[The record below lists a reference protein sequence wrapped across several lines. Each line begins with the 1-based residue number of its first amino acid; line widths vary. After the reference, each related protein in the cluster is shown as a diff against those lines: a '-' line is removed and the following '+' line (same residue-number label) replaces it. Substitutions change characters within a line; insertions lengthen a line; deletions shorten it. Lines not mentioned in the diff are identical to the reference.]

1 MSIVSVKN
9 LVKIYANNHKALDE
23 INLELE
29 EGKIYGLLGP
39 NGAGKSTLIN
49 LIVGLMS
56 PSSGQVT
63 IFGSKAGDIK
73 KYAQKLGFVPQ
84 NIAIYDNLTAYENVE
99 FFAGIYGYRGS
110 ELKQTC
116 KDALE
121 FVGLLE
127 WSKVLAKRFSGGMQR
142 RLNIACA
149 LVNKPKLII
158 FDEPTVGID
167 PQSRNHILE
176 SIKKLND
183 QGSTVIYTSHYME
196 EVQKICDY
204 IYIMDLGKV
213 ILHGNKDDLLNNN
226 NNSDDSLLVLIDENS
241 IDRAREI
248 YGDKIAD
255 SILQV
260 RKMDIDELINE
271 LRVNN
276 IKFSEIKKKSNDLE
290 DLFLSLTGKKLRD

>member
-1 MSIVSVKN
+1 MPIVSVKN
-9 LVKIYANNHKALDE
+9 LVKIYANNHKALDDV
-23 INLELE
+23 NLELE

-49 LIVGLMS
+49 IIVGLMP
-56 PSSGQVT
+56 PSSGEVT
-63 IFGSKAGDIK
+63 IFGAKSGDIK
-73 KYAQKLGFVPQ
+73 KYSEKLGFVPQ
-84 NIAIYDNLTAYENVE
+84 NIAIYDNLTAYENVA
-99 FFAGIYGYRGS
+99 FFAGIYGYKGS
-110 ELKQTC
+110 ELKQKC
-116 KDALE
+116 KEALE
-121 FVGLLE
+121 FVGLSE

-149 LVNKPKLII
+149 LVNKPKMII

-176 SIKKLND
+176 SIKRLND
-183 QGSTVIYTSHYME
+183 EGSTVIYTSHYME

-213 ILHGNKDDLLNNN
+213 ILHGNKEDLLN
-226 NNSDDSLLVLIDENS
+226 NNSDDSLLVLIDEDS
-241 IDRAREI
+241 IETARQV
-248 YGDKIAD
+248 YGNMMDD

-260 RKMDIDELINE
+260 RKKDIDELINE
-271 LRVNN
+271 LRANN
-276 IKFSEIKKKSNDLE
+276 IKFIEIKKKSNNLE